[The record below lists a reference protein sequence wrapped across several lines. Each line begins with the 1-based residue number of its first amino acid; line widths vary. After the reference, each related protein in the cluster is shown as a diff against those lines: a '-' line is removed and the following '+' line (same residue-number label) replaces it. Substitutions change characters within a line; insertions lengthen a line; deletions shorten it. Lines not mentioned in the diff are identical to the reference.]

1 MALFLFFFSSVGA
14 FVWVGSD
21 VVGLVPTVGLRVLI
35 FAIVGLCVLSVML
48 SPRFLLDEVGS
59 LRAVG
64 SDVDPCS
71 EVGSMR
77 EVGLG
82 VESLPPLAPFLFF
95 LSSEGFLVGFKVRLN
110 SSVGLKVL
118 TKPLDGVGFLVSVK
132 SLPLRTRL
140 SSVGF
145 FVGL

>member
-1 MALFLFFFSSVGA
+1 
-14 FVWVGSD
+14 VWVGSD
-21 VVGLVPTVGLRVLI
+21 VVGLVPTVGLRVFI

-48 SPRFLLDEVGS
+48 SPRFLLFSEGFLVGWR
-59 LRAVG
+59 LPG
-64 SDVDPCS
+64 
-71 EVGSMR
+71 
-77 EVGLG
+77 VGLRD
-82 VESLPPLAPFLFF
+82 SSKFLLFKARFF
-95 LSSEGFLVGFKVRLN
+95 SEGFLVGFKVRLN

>member
-1 MALFLFFFSSVGA
+1 
-14 FVWVGSD
+14 VWVGSD

-59 LRAVG
+59 FRAVG

-77 EVGLG
+77 EVGLR
-82 VESLPPLAPFLFF
+82 VESLPPGSP
-95 LSSEGFLVGFKVRLN
+95 
-110 SSVGLKVL
+110 
-118 TKPLDGVGFLVSVK
+118 P
-132 SLPLRTRL
+132 
-140 SSVGF
+140 
-145 FVGL
+145 